1 MKKSIKRKLKK
12 IIISLLVISL
22 IVVIFITSVN
32 IYVVNSTKDRIVD
45 SDGAAEIS
53 DIDCIIVL
61 GCHVKSDGVPGRML
75 TDRLDMGIALYKA
88 GVAPKLLM
96 SGDHGT
102 KEYNEVGSMKRY
114 AEEAGVPSEDIFMDH
129 AGFST
134 YETVYR
140 AKEIFGAERILIVT
154 QEYHLYRALY
164 VAEALGLE
172 AWGVAADYRS
182 YSGQFSRDVREVLA
196 RVKDFGMSIF
206 KPEPT
211 YLGETIPISGNGEL
225 THDENSDF
233 S

>member
-1 MKKSIKRKLKK
+1 MKKSVKGKLKK

-22 IVVIFITSVN
+22 IVVIFIASVN
-32 IYVVNSTKDRIVD
+32 IYVVNSAKERIVD
-45 SDGAAEIS
+45 SDGAAQIS

-140 AKEIFGAERILIVT
+140 AKEIFCAEKVVIVT
-154 QEYHLYRALY
+154 QEYHMYRALNI
-164 VAEALGLE
+164 ADSLGLE
-172 AWGVAADYRS
+172 AYGVCAEDKT
-182 YSGQFSRDVREVLA
+182 YSGQLYRDIREILA
-196 RVKDFGMSIF
+196 RVKDAGKGIY
-206 KPEPT
+206 KPKPT
-211 YLGETIPISGNGEL
+211 YLGDKIDISGDGNV
-225 THDENSDF
+225 TND
-233 S
+233 